1 MTTDEPD
8 EQLDPVSPEDEAK
21 IRTLLSGARETGPVP
36 AALAA
41 RLDETVIGLAAER
54 ATTDPVAADATV
66 VPIVRTRRHR
76 VAAVL
81 GAAAAVAVFGLA
93 VGTFFDG
100 QGEDS
105 AGDSANSGAVER
117 GDIALDEGADAEG
130 DFEEAAPTNDD
141 GTSSRTEGSVEPNE
155 IIGDFTVRSRHLVR
169 DLSLL
174 QEAVLPDPNAADY
187 DLVSITA
194 PEGFSCRTAAWGSG
208 VLVGVQYDDAP
219 AFVAFRD
226 PMGTSQVVEVLQCG
240 TGDVL
245 RSTTL
250 PTRD

>member
-8 EQLDPVSPEDEAK
+8 EQLDLASPEDEAK
-21 IRTLLSGARETGPVP
+21 LRALLSGARESAPMP
-36 AALAA
+36 AAVVG
-41 RLDETVIGLAAER
+41 RLNEALVGLAAER
-54 ATTDPVAADATV
+54 MAAEPVPADATV

-93 VGTFFDG
+93 VGTFFDRG
-100 QGEDS
+100 QDDGAAS
-105 AGDSANSGAVER
+105 DSANTGAVER
-117 GDIALDEGADAEG
+117 GTIADEKLEG
-130 DFEEAAPTNDD
+130 DFEEAGPDNGDAPTV
-141 GTSSRTEGSVEPNE
+141 SRTEDGGHKE
-155 IIGDFTVRSRHLVR
+155 IVGEFTVHSRHLVR
-169 DLSLL
+169 DLGLL
-174 QEAVLPDPNAADY
+174 QQAVLPDPDAADY

-194 PEGFSCRTAAWGSG
+194 PDGFSCRTAAWGGG

-219 AFVAFRD
+219 AFVAFRE
-226 PMGTSQVVEVLQCG
+226 PMGSSQVVEVLQCG